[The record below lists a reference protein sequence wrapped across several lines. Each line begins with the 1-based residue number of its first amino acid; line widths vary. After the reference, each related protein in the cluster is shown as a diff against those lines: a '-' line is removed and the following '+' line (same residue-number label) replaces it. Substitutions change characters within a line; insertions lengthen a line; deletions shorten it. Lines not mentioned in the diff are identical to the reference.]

1 MTLNE
6 LRYIVALANERSFG
20 RAAQRCFISQPAL
33 SVAIQKLEDELDT
46 QLFERG
52 KTEVTVTPVGE
63 RIVEQAQKVL
73 EEAARI
79 RDIAQAGRNQL
90 VGMFRLGVIHTIAPY
105 LLPDLIPALNERAPE
120 MPLEIEENMTEN
132 LEAALRGGR
141 VDAAIIA
148 LPFAPP
154 GITADFLYEE
164 PFQVVVPKKHPWAR
178 RKSVAPSELAGEHAI
193 LLNVGHCFRDQVLE
207 SCPELNRGG
216 APVTR
221 TNSLE
226 TIRNMVASGL
236 GVSVLPR
243 DALTPKYYSKLVVPV
258 SFSKPVPSRRIALA
272 YRKSFPRPAAIAAI
286 REAVAACRGASLP
299 ARDPARSAVVAGNSE

>member
-6 LRYIVALANERSFG
+6 LRYIVAVAQERNFG

-33 SVAIQKLEDELDT
+33 SVAIQKLEEELKT

-52 KTEVTVTPVGE
+52 KSEITVTPVGE
-63 RIVEQAQKVL
+63 RIVEQAHKVL

-90 VGMFRLGVIHTIAPY
+90 AGLFRLGAIYTVAPY
-105 LLPDLIPALNERAPE
+105 LLPDLVPALNALAPD
-120 MPLEIEENMTEN
+120 MPLEIEENITEQ
-132 LEAALRGGR
+132 LEAALKTGR
-141 VDAAIIA
+141 IDAAIIA
-148 LPFAPP
+148 LPFQPP
-154 GITADFLYEE
+154 GIATEFLNEE
-164 PFQVVVPKKHPWAR
+164 PFQVVVPQRHPWAK
-178 RKSVAPSELAGEHAI
+178 RKTIDPSELAGEHAI

-207 SCPELNRGG
+207 SCPELNRGD

-236 GVSVLPR
+236 GISVLPR
-243 DALTPKYYSKLVVPV
+243 DALTPKYHSRLVVPV
-258 SFSKPVPSRRIALA
+258 AFAKPVPSRRIALA

-286 REAVAACRGASLP
+286 REAVATCRGTKLKV
-299 ARDPARSAVVAGNSE
+299 RSAA